1 MISHHNNVGPITN
14 SILVKL
20 ILGSDSVGKTILSPD
35 PCLEFAK
42 EGNKIMQQ
50 KLPEEQEG
58 SSFPALRHS

>member
-35 PCLEFAK
+35 PCLELAK